1 LKETTLTLRSTV
13 LAVTAAFALLA
24 FVPTATR
31 ADPMQPTPAEVDS
44 VVDVLQFRSD
54 MIADPAKAI
63 ASFAADAAVSE
74 LKAIAAQMQEAGSGD
89 AGWRYLL
96 GTAVFTLAGLD
107 NPQALVVFYNPWVD
121 TALFTVWEAQ
131 SEGRRI
137 VEAEWVPGDLVRQ
150 GNAEFDPQPL
160 WLRGEGYRPQ
170 ALVDEITT
178 TVQAI
183 EARFGDDSIDAWR
196 ETMGITK
203 ASVYRR
209 LIAPIIAAR
218 LYETQMRLRALAIPT
233 DGEDPLLVPLRS
245 AVAELITAAATEG
258 FAAPLAEAQDT
269 TAPMREAL
277 GQINPLTMT
286 ELAPVA
292 FVAGDRFATVFLAS
306 AGTADFAIAA
316 RYSEQGGAYA
326 LEQLEYLPY
335 AAIYQATE
343 KEPAAVKSK

>member
-1 LKETTLTLRSTV
+1 MIFRSTV

-24 FVPTATR
+24 FVPTAAR

-54 MIADPAKAI
+54 MIADPTKAI
-63 ASFAADAAVSE
+63 ATFAADAAVSE

-96 GTAVFTLAGLD
+96 GTAVFTRAGLD
-107 NPQALVVFYNPWVD
+107 KPQALVVFYNPWVD
-121 TALFTVWEAQ
+121 TALFTIWEAQ

-150 GNAEFDPQPL
+150 ANAEFDPQPL
-160 WLRGEGYRPQ
+160 WLRGEGYRPE

-183 EARFGDDSIDAWR
+183 ETRVGDDSIDAWR
-196 ETMGITK
+196 ETLGITK

-218 LYETQMRLRALAIPT
+218 LYEAQMRLKALAVPT
-233 DGEDPLLVPLRS
+233 EGEDPLLVPLRH
-245 AVAELITAAATEG
+245 AVADLITTVSTKG
-258 FAAPLAEAQDT
+258 FVAPLAEAQDT
-269 TAPMREAL
+269 TASMREAL
-277 GQINPLTMT
+277 SQINPLTMM

-292 FVAGDRFATVFLAS
+292 FVAGDGFATVFLAS
-306 AGTADFAIAA
+306 AGTADFAISA
-316 RYSEQGGAYA
+316 RYIEKNSAYK

-335 AAIYQATE
+335 AAIYWASLN
-343 KEPAAVKSK
+343 EPAAVKRK